1 MASALYLSDD
11 LINAI
16 RLPDDR
22 FAQGEYHLPLSLL
35 CGMKAEPLV
44 DLHTGGVTGHEFLSL
59 LPAGVC
65 SETYF
70 REQSAVALAELFLL
84 QLVLSD
90 GLVTGLRF
98 FNLPVRVLVSP
109 YLCEVLCSRA
119 LKGVVIEIQDPEIL
133 PALSHVQL
141 LHLRRNLNRFR
152 LSGAAVYADDVTP
165 GLLPL
170 LTRISL
176 PLSGLKISRHE
187 FRTRCC
193 DTRFLQGLSRV
204 RLTGTEFCS
213 VAEGIETPAQS
224 LLAALA
230 GFTHG
235 QGGLWPAKIWPFLR
249 PGECLYPDRR
259 TGENN
264 DAGRADNIPE

>member
-22 FAQGEYHLPLSLL
+22 LAQGECHLSLSLL

-70 REQSAVALAELFLL
+70 REQSAAALAELFLL

-90 GLVTGLRF
+90 GLTTGRRF
-98 FNLPVRVLVSP
+98 FNLPVRVLVSA

-119 LKGVVIEIQDPEIL
+119 LNGVVIEIQDPEIL
-133 PALSHVQL
+133 PALSPVQL

-170 LTRISL
+170 LTRMSL

-193 DTRFLQGLSRV
+193 DTRFLQGLSGV
-204 RLTGTEFCS
+204 RRTGAETEFCS

-235 QGGLWPAKIWPFLR
+235 QGWLWPAEIWPFLR
-249 PGECLYPDRR
+249 PGGMPLSV
-259 TGENN
+259 
-264 DAGRADNIPE
+264 GRADNIPE